1 LLDRIGTF
9 LVNADEVAN
18 LRRHGACELHRICAD
33 LSPR

>member
-1 LLDRIGTF
+1 
-9 LVNADEVAN
+9 VNADEVAN